1 MKLSEIAQK
10 LLLEQKKEIKFMVV
24 EGKFPLPPNE
34 LIYIIVRYAIEN
46 SDGIREKCIEVL
58 EKMPRTLIKNFLLT
72 DIPGEQ
78 ELYFLSYV
86 FQKDLDVLQNILLH
100 QNVPI
105 KAIRLFSKLPKTD
118 ILEILL
124 KNEEKWSKDPETI
137 NNLLNNTAL
146 PKEHYLKVS
155 HYKQPETSGEKADSS
170 KIDEVI
176 TQDKPA
182 TTDKANNTSAIPV
195 KKTIA
200 IEKKKEED
208 YKQFV
213 DEVKDDDEEKK
224 RSIAGKI
231 AKMGV
236 AEKIKLASL
245 GNKEVRSILIKDTN
259 KLVSTAVLKNPRI
272 TEGEIIKFSQDKNL
286 PDDIIRMIAND
297 RNWTQNYNVK
307 LNLVLNPKTPLQNA
321 IKFLPS
327 LGVKDLATVAKSRNV
342 SSQLATIA
350 RKIMVTRKS

>member
-10 LLLEQKKEIKFMVV
+10 LLLEQKKEIKLMVV

-46 SDGIREKCIEVL
+46 KDNIREKCIEVL
-58 EKMPRTLIKNFLLT
+58 EKLPRTLIKNFLLT
-72 DIPGEQ
+72 YMPGEQ
-78 ELYFLSYV
+78 ELYFLAYA

-118 ILEILL
+118 LLEILL

-137 NNLLNNTAL
+137 NNLLNNNAV
-146 PKEHYLKVS
+146 PKEYYSKIL
-155 HYKQPETSGEKADSS
+155 HYKQPETSVENINSS
-170 KIDEVI
+170 IPDETV
-176 TQDKPA
+176 TQDEAVK
-182 TTDKANNTSAIPV
+182 TSPIISKQPLNV
-195 KKTIA
+195 
-200 IEKKKEED
+200 EKKREED
-208 YKQFV
+208 YKQFI
-213 DEVKDDDEEKK
+213 DEVKEDDEEKK

-259 KLVSTAVLKNPRI
+259 KLVCTAVLKNPRI
-272 TEGEIIKFSQDKNL
+272 TEGEVIKFSQDKNL
-286 PDDIIRMIAND
+286 PDDIIRIIAND